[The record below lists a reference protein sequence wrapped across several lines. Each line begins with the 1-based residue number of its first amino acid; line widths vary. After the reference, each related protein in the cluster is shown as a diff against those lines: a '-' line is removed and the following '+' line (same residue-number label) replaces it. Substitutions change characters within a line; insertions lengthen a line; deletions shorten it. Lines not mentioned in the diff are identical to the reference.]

1 MTSGSTKYYQTM
13 ASTEA
18 SSSTP
23 PPPQSSA
30 LPPQH
35 EASTSQS
42 NNTPDSNVAAQSSD
56 SSKVIPQRK
65 PLLRLELRDLSSSGS
80 RAFLRLVHAS
90 TAIQDAVDTVLKLLY
105 KNMHTSCIPPT
116 RSITLVIRDMEGV
129 AYTTGLDIDQD
140 HKEIHLSTKYIEFV
154 PESRQKEEI
163 MGVLVHEMVHCWQH
177 SGFGTAPGGLIE
189 GVADWVRLKAGY
201 APPHWKRHTDCD
213 WDAGYERTGYFLEWL
228 EEEHGVDV
236 VRKINEA
243 MRTCEYD
250 AEKVWEG
257 CCGGKRIEELWKQYK
272 RTVNGNCEGEE
283 KSEAKTEESTEMTE
297 EDTGEH
303 KTKESNE
310 NEEPAPQDDRM
321 AERNKARRGGNM
333 HVPLR
338 PKFG

>member
-1 MTSGSTKYYQTM
+1 M
-13 ASTEA
+13 ASTAA

-35 EASTSQS
+35 EASTSQC
-42 NNTPDSNVAAQSSD
+42 NNPPNSDVADQPSD
-56 SSKVIPQRK
+56 TLKVIPQRK

-90 TAIQDAVDTVLKLLY
+90 TAVQDAVDTVLKLLY
-105 KNMHTSCIPPT
+105 KNMHASCIPPT

-250 AEKVWEG
+250 AERVWEG
-257 CCGGKRIEELWKQYK
+257 CCGGKGVKELWKEYK
-272 RTVNGNCEGEE
+272 KTVDGGCEDEK
-283 KSEAKTEESTEMTE
+283 KSEVKPEESTETVEENTKKGETE
-297 EDTGEH
+297 KSNQND
-303 KTKESNE
+303 ESAHQE
-310 NEEPAPQDDRM
+310 DRM

-333 HVPLR
+333 HIPLR